1 MNDFLPFIL
10 RRFTQPAYR
19 VKGIGLGRICEF
31 IRRSVA
37 RSAPETPL
45 VISDFQ
51 GGGKFACYLREH
63 MGSQIFF
70 RGAYSQDALA
80 LLPSLLGPEGVFLDI
95 GANHGEFTVAAG
107 LASPR
112 GRVIAVEPVTRNQ
125 HRLQNNIRLNEFR
138 HVMVIPVAL
147 SDKTAE
153 LDIYDQSE
161 PYADGTVNEGLTTL
175 FAHSGRA
182 HAVEKVSVCR
192 LDDVYPQWG
201 LERLDLVKLDIE
213 GAELAAL
220 RGGEKMLAR
229 FRPIL
234 IVEIGRES
242 CRAAGHEPEVLA
254 QWLIDHGYRLVRMED
269 GGTQVEVSPAGL
281 DDFQNVIAY
290 PVQGS

>member
-1 MNDFLPFIL
+1 MNDFFPLFL
-10 RRFTQPAYR
+10 RKFTKPAYR
-19 VKGIGLGRICEF
+19 IKGIGLGRVCEF

-37 RSAPETPL
+37 RLAPETPL

-51 GGGKFACYLREH
+51 GRGKFACYLREH

-70 RGAYSQDALA
+70 RGAYSQDALS
-80 LLPSLLGPEGVFLDI
+80 LLPSLLGADGVFLDI
-95 GANHGEFTVAAG
+95 GANHGEFSVAAA
-107 LASPR
+107 LACPK

-125 HRLQNNIRLNEFR
+125 RRLENNIRLNGFT
-138 HVMVIPVAL
+138 HVAVVPIAL
-147 SDKTAE
+147 GETTAE
-153 LDIYDQSE
+153 LDIFDQSA
-161 PYADGTVNEGLTTL
+161 PYVDGTVNEGLTTL
-175 FAHSGRA
+175 FAHGGRSTP
-182 HAVEKVSVCR
+182 VEKVSVRR
-192 LDDVYPQWG
+192 LDDVYPEWG

-220 RGGEKMLAR
+220 RGGQKMLEQ
-229 FRPIL
+229 FRPTL

-254 QWLIDHGYRLVRMED
+254 QWLVDHGYFLVRMED
-269 GGTQVEVSPAGL
+269 GGTQVEVSPAAL